1 MKFQELISALSRR
14 LQLPMPGADAHE
26 PMRAWPVTG
35 NPLPKFTHKIPP
47 KPGSVLV
54 LLYPDDNGDAI
65 FPLIKRADYPGAHS
79 GQVSL
84 PGGKMEP
91 GESHTTTA
99 LREASEEIGIDASK
113 PNVIGC
119 LSEFF
124 VIPSNFLVVPVI
136 AYMDSRPVF
145 IPDKREVVRVIEA
158 RLSDI
163 EPDEAILKKEILAAG
178 QYRLM
183 APHFE
188 VDGEVVWGATA
199 MMLNELRVCIKEV
212 RA

>member
-1 MKFQELISALSRR
+1 
-14 LQLPMPGADAHE
+14 
-26 PMRAWPVTG
+26 
-35 NPLPKFTHKIPP
+35 
-47 KPGSVLV
+47 
-54 LLYPDDNGDAI
+54 
-65 FPLIKRADYPGAHS
+65 
-79 GQVSL
+79 
-84 PGGKMEP
+84 
-91 GESHTTTA
+91 
-99 LREASEEIGIDASK
+99 
-113 PNVIGC
+113 
-119 LSEFF
+119 